1 MKMSKISLAILFGGA
16 SSEHDVSCISAQGIL
31 KNIDKSKYDITTLGI
46 TKNGEWYLFNDDVEM
61 LKNDEWLD
69 SPTLKRAYISPD
81 TSIHGIVVEDG
92 TVIKLD
98 CVFPVLHGK
107 NGEDGTVQGLLQ
119 LAQIP
124 FVGCDATSSGS
135 CMDKAVTNAVADAFG
150 IKQARWCSFTK
161 FEYEKDAQRC
171 ADMAIKKLGFP
182 IFVKP
187 ANAGSSVGISKA
199 HNEDELKAGIEIAL
213 KEDKKVVLEEFIEGS
228 EVECAVLGNDEPIA
242 AEVGQIVAAA
252 EFYDF
257 DAKYNNP
264 ASELHIPALISEDK
278 RNEVRSAALNAYKA
292 LGCEGLS
299 RCDFFVTKNGDVL
312 LNEINTIPGQTP
324 ISMYPKLFEAVGV
337 PYTELIDRLIDF
349 ALQRGG
355 KI

>member
-1 MKMSKISLAILFGGA
+1 MKKLTLAILFGGA
-16 SSEHDVSCISAQGIL
+16 SSEHDVSCVSAKGIVS
-31 KNIDKSKYDITTLGI
+31 NINKEKYNIVMLGI
-46 TKNGEWYLFNDDVEM
+46 TKSGEWYLFDDDAEM
-61 LKNDEWLD
+61 LPNDKWLE
-69 SPTLKRAYISPD
+69 SASLKKAYIAPD
-81 TSIHGIVVEDG
+81 TEIHGIVCEDG
-92 TVIKLD
+92 SHIRLD
-98 CVFPVLHGK
+98 VVFPVLHGK

-124 FVGCDATSSGS
+124 FVGCDATASGT

-150 IKQARWCSFTK
+150 IEQAEWCSFTE
-161 FEYEKDAQRC
+161 FEYRRDSERC
-171 ADMAIKKLGFP
+171 IDTAVKKLGFP

-199 HNEDELKAGIEIAL
+199 HNNDELKAGIETAL
-213 KEDKKVVLEEFIEGS
+213 KEDKKVVLEEFIDGF

-264 ASELHIPALISEDK
+264 ESELHIPALISEEK
-278 RNEVRSAALNAYKA
+278 RNEVRTAALNAYKA

-299 RCDFFVTKNGDVL
+299 RCDFFVTKDEQKVL
-312 LNEINTIPGQTP
+312 MNEINTIPGQTP

-337 PYTELIDRLIDF
+337 AYTELIDRLIEL
-349 ALQRGG
+349 AIERGG
-355 KI
+355 II

>member
-1 MKMSKISLAILFGGA
+1 MSKISLAIIFGGA

-31 KNIDKSKYDITTLGI
+31 KNIDKSKYDITMLGI
-46 TKNGEWYLFNDDVEM
+46 TKNGEWYLFDDDIDMIANDGW
-61 LKNDEWLD
+61 LK
-69 SPTLKRAYISPD
+69 SSSLKKAYISPD
-81 TSIHGIVVEDG
+81 TSIHGIVVENG
-92 TVIKLD
+92 EQIKLD
-98 CVFPVLHGK
+98 VVFPVLHGK
-107 NGEDGTVQGLLQ
+107 NGEDGTIQGLFQ

-150 IKQARWCSFTK
+150 IKQAKWCAFTQ
-161 FEYEKDAQRC
+161 FEYNKDTDRC
-171 ADMAIKKLGFP
+171 LDMAEKKLGYP

-199 HNEDELKAGIEIAL
+199 HNRDELMKGMEIAY
-213 KEDKKVVLEEFIEGS
+213 KEDKKAVLEEFIEGH

-264 ASELHIPALISEDK
+264 ASQLHIPALIDEDK
-278 RNEVRSAALNAYKA
+278 RNEVRAAALNAYKA

-299 RCDFFVTKNGDVL
+299 RCDFFVTNDGKVL

-337 PYTELIDRLIDF
+337 PYAELIDRLIDL

>member
-1 MKMSKISLAILFGGA
+1 MSKITLAVLFGGA
-16 SSEHDVSCISAQGIL
+16 SSEHDVSCVSAKGIL
-31 KNIDKSKYDITTLGI
+31 SNIDKEKYNIVMLGI
-46 TKNGEWYLFNDDVEM
+46 TKNGEWYLFDDDIEM
-61 LKNDEWLD
+61 LPNDKWLN
-69 SPTLKRAYISPD
+69 SPSLKKAYIVPD
-81 TSIHGIVVEDG
+81 SSVGGIVTADG
-92 TVIKLD
+92 ETIKLD
-98 CVFPVLHGK
+98 VVFPVLHGK

-124 FVGCDATSSGS
+124 YVGCNATASGS

-150 IKQARWCSFTK
+150 IDQAKWHTFT
-161 FEYEKDAQRC
+161 EYEYQKDADKC
-171 ADMAIKKLGFP
+171 LDAAIEKLGFP

-199 HNEDELKAGIEIAL
+199 HDRNELKDGIEIAF
-213 KEDKKVVLEEFIEGS
+213 KEDKKVVLEEFIDGF
-228 EVECAVLGNDEPIA
+228 EVECAVLGNDEPVA

-264 ASELHIPALISEDK
+264 ESELHIPALISKEK
-278 RNEVRSAALNAYKA
+278 RDEVRQAAIGAYKA

-299 RCDFFVTKNGDVL
+299 RCDFFVTKGDERVL

-337 PYTELIDRLIDF
+337 PYAELIDRLINL
-349 ALQRGG
+349 AIERGG
-355 KI
+355 II